1 VNAIRSERG
10 ASTDWRAVRALIE
23 KDLRAV
29 RRSKAV
35 AIPMLA
41 VPTVML
47 VLLPLVLVV
56 VTTRSHGDA
65 TRFANALPHR
75 VSGPILEL
83 PAHEQLIVLVNGFLL
98 APLFLI
104 VPLMVSA
111 VLAADAFAG
120 EKERKTLETLLH
132 LPVRDRDLYL
142 AKLLS
147 AFLPAVAIAWCG
159 FVLYA
164 IVSNSIAWPVM
175 HRMYVPT
182 AQWLVV
188 IGWVTPGVAALGLG
202 IMVRVSARAQTAQGA
217 NQLGGA
223 VIFPLVFLALGQ
235 AAVLLSADVIVA
247 LEVGAALWIVALLL
261 TTRGARRFTRDRLAA
276 TV

>member
-1 VNAIRSERG
+1 MSEDPGRRNWTAIL
-10 ASTDWRAVRALIE
+10 AIVE

-41 VPTVML
+41 VPGVLL
-47 VLLPLVLVV
+47 VLVPLVLVI
-56 VTTRSHGDA
+56 VTTRSHGGDV
-65 TRFANALPHR
+65 TQFLGALPDG
-75 VSGPILEL
+75 VSDPITSL

-120 EKERKTLETLLH
+120 EKERRTLETLLH
-132 LPVRDRDLYL
+132 LPVRDRDLYT
-142 AKLLS
+142 AKLLT
-147 AFLPAVAIAWCG
+147 AFVPAVTVAWLG
-159 FVLYA
+159 FFLYA
-164 IVSNSIAWPVM
+164 IVSNAVAWPVM
-175 HRMYVPT
+175 HRVYVPT

-188 IGWVTPGVAALGLG
+188 IVWVAPAVAALGLG
-202 IMVRVSARAQTAQGA
+202 IMVRVSARTETAQGA

-235 AAVLLSADVIVA
+235 ATVLLAADVQVAIGVGAFLWAVA
-247 LEVGAALWIVALLL
+247 LML
-261 TTRGARRFTRDRLAA
+261 TSRGARRFTRDGLATA
-276 TV
+276 V